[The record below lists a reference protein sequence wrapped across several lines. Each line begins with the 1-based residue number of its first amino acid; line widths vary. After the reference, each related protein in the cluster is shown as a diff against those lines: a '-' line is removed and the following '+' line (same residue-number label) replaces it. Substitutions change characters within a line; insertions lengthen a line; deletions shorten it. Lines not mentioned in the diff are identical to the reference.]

1 MSKTLVTWTVVS
13 GIVLAVLG
21 LWAISEE
28 PGRRAA
34 ESSIFS
40 EGRET
45 EPPAPSEVPPGGFD
59 PGKWAP

>member
-1 MSKTLVTWTVVS
+1 MSKTLAVWAVVF
-13 GIVLAVLG
+13 GILLAVLG

-34 ESSIFS
+34 DSSIFS

-45 EPPAPSEVPPGGFD
+45 EPPTSSEAPTDTFD

>member
-1 MSKTLVTWTVVS
+1 MSKTLAAWTVVF
-13 GIVLAVLG
+13 GILVAVLG

-34 ESSIFS
+34 DPSIFS

-45 EPPAPSEVPPGGFD
+45 GPPPPSEAPTGGFD